1 MIRKKENWKESQRK
15 KASKPVYLIIYSNVY
30 VCVFTCEP
38 IHSTSVNGTRDFS
51 NAACSVHS
59 FYVAL
64 PEVTVCDVCVKQ
76 NKRVNIILCTVTAL
90 CVCCCRG
97 TKDMVYGDERKSVMV
112 FFYK

>member
-1 MIRKKENWKESQRK
+1 MFFIRAESRADVQEDFLLLMIRDQISLLVYDKKKKNWKESQRK

-64 PEVTVCDVCVKQ
+64 P
-76 NKRVNIILCTVTAL
+76 
-90 CVCCCRG
+90 
-97 TKDMVYGDERKSVMV
+97 
-112 FFYK
+112 